1 MASNEDIMDI
11 LVKLTE
17 GQTEIKG
24 SLHSVNS
31 RLNKI
36 ELIQEEIKTKVITL
50 GELHQAH
57 EEQQERLFKNSDNV
71 IIEKIDISETAIK
84 NVSIDVKHVKEVV
97 EVLEEVT
104 GKHEIKIKVLERRPV

>member
-1 MASNEDIMDI
+1 MASNDDIMEI

-24 SLHSVNS
+24 SLHSVNT
-31 RLNKI
+31 RLKKI
-36 ELIQEEIKTKVITL
+36 ELVQEDIKEI
-50 GELHQAH
+50 
-57 EEQQERLFKNSDNV
+57 
-71 IIEKIDISETAIK
+71 
-84 NVSIDVKHVKEVV
+84 V

>member
-1 MASNEDIMDI
+1 VASNDDIMEI

-24 SLHSVNS
+24 SLHSVNT
-31 RLNKI
+31 RLKKI
-36 ELIQEEIKTKVITL
+36 ELVQEDIKEI
-50 GELHQAH
+50 
-57 EEQQERLFKNSDNV
+57 
-71 IIEKIDISETAIK
+71 
-84 NVSIDVKHVKEVV
+84 V